1 MSKPAGS
8 NGLLWFGVLGGGL
21 AWAVQFVA
29 GLAFGLARCQSPNA
43 RWQVPVHALGI
54 AVAVVGAVIAVLA
67 QMVAFKAFRATREA
81 GSQPPAGRVHFL
93 ATIGMTV
100 NPLALAV
107 IVLSAVGLAAL
118 PLCQQS

>member
-8 NGLLWFGVLGGGL
+8 DGLLWFGVLGGAL

-29 GLAFGLARCQSPNA
+29 GLAFGLARCQSPDA
-43 RWQVPVHALGI
+43 RWQLSVHALGI
-54 AVAVVGAVIAVLA
+54 AVAAVGAVIAVLA
-67 QMVAFKAFRATREA
+67 QVVAFKAFRATREA
-81 GSQPPAGRVHFL
+81 GSEPPGGRVHFL

-100 NPLALAV
+100 NPLALAI
-107 IVLSAVGLAAL
+107 IVLSAVGLALL